1 MLVSKDKAIKIS
13 SQGEKSV
20 WKLQIRDENDNEGV
34 PWTCVCL
41 HNPEASLPHPG
52 FLKLIQT

>member
-13 SQGEKSV
+13 SQGERSV

-34 PWTCVCL
+34 P
-41 HNPEASLPHPG
+41 
-52 FLKLIQT
+52 